1 MKLHT
6 VMVTYNRLE
15 STKQSI
21 ASFLETVTVPWS
33 LTIVDNGSTD
43 GTREWLADHGP
54 FKARTVA
61 LGENRYPGYAC
72 NLGWSYA
79 PDDATHL
86 QRADNDWTFLP
97 GWCDVVQEAFENP
110 LVGQVGLRTDR
121 EESDRHGKPIPWNV
135 GGNNIIRRSL
145 WDAGLRYDERPWPEL
160 PAGHSEDTYLSPAV
174 SAMGFEW
181 QRVAKPCIV
190 GNSRESKRD
199 PYYIASYK
207 ARRIYGFR

>member
-1 MKLHT
+1 
-6 VMVTYNRLE
+6 
-15 STKQSI
+15 
-21 ASFLETVTVPWS
+21 
-33 LTIVDNGSTD
+33 
-43 GTREWLADHGP
+43 
-54 FKARTVA
+54 
-61 LGENRYPGYAC
+61 
-72 NLGWSYA
+72 
-79 PDDATHL
+79 
-86 QRADNDWTFLP
+86 
-97 GWCDVVQEAFENP
+97 VVQEAFENP